1 MAKRF
6 CGWSDIIIRT
16 EFAVRIYKFS
26 GQKKNAARKNFRAA
40 LENINF
46 SIYSGRIPHLKEG
59 ISASSPA
66 RRGSFSSF

>member
-26 GQKKNAARKNFRAA
+26 GQKKNAQRKILRWAF
-40 LENINF
+40 ENIHF
-46 SIYSGRIPHLKEG
+46 SI
-59 ISASSPA
+59 
-66 RRGSFSSF
+66 